1 MPTALSDHALAAPI
15 AYRADGPITAGRYH
29 ADVLAWAA
37 RLPAGTPVLN
47 TCQDRYLFMVGF
59 GAAAVAGCV
68 TVMPSNFAPHTVEQL
83 RQQYP
88 ALMGLHD
95 GRDVVAS
102 LPSLQ
107 LAFDAEASGS
117 APAPLID
124 DDQVVAIVFTS
135 GSTGEPTAHAKTWG
149 RLCLNGAAESERLGA
164 RGRAIVATVPPQ
176 HMYGFESSVLMTL
189 HGGASLWHGKPF
201 FPSDIHAALRHVP
214 RPRMLV
220 TTPFHLS
227 KLLDEGAPAPA
238 PACDLLLSATA
249 PLPTELARRAE
260 AAFAA
265 PLMEIYGCTESGQVA
280 SRRTLDD
287 LAWQLLPGLRM
298 TMEEQAAVVHGG
310 HVEGRVALADAIEQT
325 GPDRFHLIGRNADM
339 VNIAGKRTS
348 LAHLNAQLTA
358 IPGVQDGAFF
368 QLDDDPAESAASVRR
383 LAALVVAPSLD
394 ARRLLAELRSRM
406 DPVFLPRPLLLVD
419 AMPRNAT
426 GKLVRADLLALYQ
439 SLVRAPAQGRQA

>member
-68 TVMPSNFAPHTVEQL
+68 TLMPSNFAPHTVEQL

-95 GRDVVAS
+95 GRDVVTS

-107 LAFDAEASGS
+107 LAFDAEASAT

-164 RGRAIVATVPPQ
+164 RGQTIVATVPPQ

-287 LAWQLLPGLRM
+287 PAWQLLPGLRV
-298 TMEEQAAVVHGG
+298 TMEEQAAVVHDG
-310 HVEGRVALADAIEQT
+310 HVEGRVALADAIEQL

-383 LAALVVAPSLD
+383 LAALVVAPTLD
-394 ARRLLAELRSRM
+394 APRLLAELRARM

-439 SLVRAPAQGRQA
+439 SLVRAPAQGKQA